1 MSKRALVISPQP
13 FFSARGTPFS
23 VYYRTWVTAQKGVEI
38 DLLTYGDGQD
48 VDLPGVRI
56 IRIPR
61 FKFLGP
67 IKIGPSPQKL
77 FLDVFLFLWTVALLA
92 SRRYDF
98 VHAHEEAVF
107 FCRYLKPIFRFKLIY
122 DMHSSLPQQLTNFQF
137 TTSRAII
144 GVFERMEQGSL
155 RQADAVITICPDLAT
170 YALKSGVP
178 QSRHFLIEN
187 SLFDDVQLKTNGQAP
202 ASNGNGATPL
212 QLPGVPADRPVILYA
227 GTFEP
232 YQGLEILI
240 DAFAIVHQQ
249 RPDAL
254 LVLVGGGDAQQ
265 IDPLRARAAKLNLE
279 GHCLITGRIPKGEAR
294 RIILKAAVLTSPRK
308 HGTNTPLKI
317 YELLAGDAPLV
328 ATRIWSHTQILD
340 DEVCI
345 LVEPE
350 AGSMAEGVLLALND
364 GARRDRVVRGAKQL
378 YQSKYSPAAYH
389 NKISQLLAVV
399 S

>member
-1 MSKRALVISPQP
+1 MSRRALVIAPQP

-23 VYYRTWVTAQKGVEI
+23 VYYRTWVTAQKGVAI

-61 FKFLGP
+61 FAFLGP
-67 IKIGPSPQKL
+67 TKIGPSPKKL
-77 FLDVFLFLWTVALLA
+77 FLDVFLFLWTMALLV

-107 FCRYLKPIFRFKLIY
+107 FCRYLKPIFGFKLIY

-144 GVFERMEQGSL
+144 GVFERMERGAL

-170 YALKSGVP
+170 YALGAGVP
-178 QSRHFLIEN
+178 QARHFLIEN
-187 SLFDDVQLKTNGQAP
+187 SLFDDVRLKTNGQAAAP
-202 ASNGNGATPL
+202 NGSGNGVPL
-212 QLPGVPADRPVILYA
+212 LDLPGAENRPVILYA

-240 DAFAIVHQQ
+240 DAFAKVHQQ

-254 LVLVGGGDAQQ
+254 LVLVGGDARQ
-265 IDPLRARAAKLNLE
+265 IEPLRERAAKLGLAE
-279 GHCLITGRIPKGEAR
+279 HCVITGRIPKSEAR
-294 RIILKAAVLTSPRK
+294 QLIHQAAVLTSPRRQ
-308 HGTNTPLKI
+308 GTNTPLKI
-317 YELLAGDAPLV
+317 YELLAGDAPVV

-340 DEVCI
+340 DSVCI

-350 AGSMAEGVLLALND
+350 AQSMAQGLLSALND
-364 GARRDRVVRGAKQL
+364 SERRQRVVRGARQL
-378 YQSKYSPAAYH
+378 YESKYSPAAYH
-389 NKISQLLAVV
+389 AKMSQLLAVV